1 MKIRIM
7 FLLALITTV
16 LMSCQTTSDKP
27 TSRLGHKQFDATKSE
42 PQAIRIAEE
51 AMVALGGYENFAAI
65 NYLSFHFVVEVDS
78 HKTSDWRH
86 DWDRRKNNY
95 RVEGVTR
102 DGDHLLAVFN
112 LDSRDGVAFK
122 NGQKLEGEEKILLLQ
137 RAYGRYINDTF
148 WLLLPFKLKD
158 AGAVLH
164 YDGAQ
169 EINEVNYDVLRLS
182 YADSVGLT
190 PQNVYRVFVDQ
201 ATRVV
206 HRWEYFENANAA
218 PVPAWWEQW
227 NTYGKIKLARQRS
240 FEGSDR
246 KILFTDIV
254 VAAEVDEKI
263 FEVAGISQAQLF

>member
-1 MKIRIM
+1 MKIQNT
-7 FLLALITTV
+7 LLLTLITFV
-16 LMSCQTTSDKP
+16 FISCQTTSDNQ
-27 TSRLGHKQFDATKSE
+27 TSDIGQPRFEVSKSD
-42 PQAIRIAEE
+42 PKAIRIAEE

-78 HKTSDWRH
+78 QKVSDWRH

-95 RVEGVTR
+95 RVEGTTR
-102 DGDHLLAVFN
+102 EGDHWLAVFN

-122 NGQKLEGEEKILLLQ
+122 NGQKLEGEEKIQLLK

-148 WLLLPFKLKD
+148 WLLMPFKLKD
-158 AGAVLH
+158 AGAVLQ

-206 HRWEYFENANAA
+206 HRWEYFENENAA
-218 PVPAWWEQW
+218 PAPVWWEQW
-227 NTYGKIKLARQRS
+227 NQYGKIKLAGQRS
-240 FEGSDR
+240 FEGSNR
-246 KILFTDIV
+246 KILFTDII
-254 VAAEVDEKI
+254 VASEVDEKI
-263 FEVAGISQAQLF
+263 FEVALTSQARMF